1 MSFGGGSSSGG
12 GGTTI
17 QSAEPYAPAQP
28 ALNQIISDASAIYG
42 QGPQYVDPTTQQ
54 LQGLAAQ
61 ENIANL
67 ANQQIADTISGQYSN
82 PFLSPLIADVASS
95 AYTNVAQQFSG
106 AGRTPGSPM
115 SQQQVVS
122 QLGKQALPLAFQSYE
137 AERNRQLQTA
147 RAVPSLTAVG
157 QELRGLE
164 QERQMAPFQ
173 SLQRYASVVSP
184 IASGFPVAQSTQDFR
199 ANPVGMA
206 AGGALTGA
214 ALGDMMGSSFNIG
227 GLSGAGLGAALGGGF
242 GLLGG
247 LL

>member
-1 MSFGGGSSSGG
+1 MSFGGGSSGG

-17 QSAEPYAPAQP
+17 QSNEPYAPAQP

-42 QGPQYVDPTTQQ
+42 QGPQYVAPTTQQ
-54 LQGLAAQ
+54 MQGLAAQ
-61 ENIANL
+61 ENLANL
-67 ANQQIADTISGQYSN
+67 ANTEIANTISGQYSN

-122 QLGKQALPLAFQSYE
+122 QVGRQALPLAFNAFN

-157 QELRGLE
+157 EELRGLQQE
-164 QERQMAPFQ
+164 QNLAPFQ
-173 SLQRYASVVSP
+173 NLQRFSSVVTP
-184 IASGFPVAQSTQDFR
+184 IASGFPVQQGTQSFDS
-199 ANPVGMA
+199 NPVGMA

-214 ALGDMMGSSFNIG
+214 AIGDMMGRP
-227 GLSGAGLGAALGGGF
+227 GLGAAIGGGF

>member
-1 MSFGGGSSSGG
+1 MSFGGGGSKSSGTQ
-12 GGTTI
+12 TTTV
-17 QSAEPYAPAQP
+17 EPYAPAQP

-42 QGPQYVDPTTQQ
+42 QGPQYVAPTQQQ

-67 ANQQIADTISGQYSN
+67 ANTEIANTISGQYSN

-122 QLGKQALPLAFQSYE
+122 QLGRQVLPLAFQAYN

-147 RAVPSLTAVG
+147 RAVPSLSAVG

-164 QERQMAPFQ
+164 QERVMAPFEN
-173 SLQRYASVVSP
+173 LQRFQSVIGPV
-184 IASGFPVAQSTQDFR
+184 ASGLPSRQATQTYE
-199 ANPVGMA
+199 ANPIGMA

-214 ALGDMMGSSFNIG
+214 ALGDMFGR
-227 GLSGAGLGAALGGGF
+227 AGMGAAIGGGF

>member
-1 MSFGGGSSSGG
+1 MSFGGGSSGG
-12 GGTTI
+12 GQT
-17 QSAEPYAPAQP
+17 QVVSNEPYAPAQP
-28 ALNQIISDASAIYG
+28 ALNQIVSDASAIYG
-42 QGPQYVDPTTQQ
+42 QGPQYVAPTTQQ
-54 LQGLAAQ
+54 LTGLAAQ

-67 ANQQIADTISGQYSN
+67 ANTQIADTISGQYSN

-122 QLGKQALPLAFQSYE
+122 QLGKQALPLAFQAYNQ
-137 AERNRQLQTA
+137 ERNRQLQTA
-147 RAVPSLTAVG
+147 RAVPSLTSVG

-164 QERQMAPFQ
+164 QERVMAPFEN
-173 SLQRYASVVSP
+173 LQRFQSVIGPV
-184 IASGFPVAQSTQDFR
+184 ASGLPSRQASTNY
-199 ANPVGMA
+199 NPNPIGMA
-206 AGGALTGA
+206 AGGALSGA
-214 ALGDMMGSSFNIG
+214 MLGDMFGKPGM
-227 GLSGAGLGAALGGGF
+227 GAAIGGGF

>member
-1 MSFGGGSSSGG
+1 MSFGGGSSGG
-12 GGTTI
+12 GQT
-17 QSAEPYAPAQP
+17 QVVSNEPYAPAQP
-28 ALNQIISDASAIYG
+28 ALNQIVSDASAIYG
-42 QGPQYVDPTTQQ
+42 QGPQYVAPTTQQ
-54 LQGLAAQ
+54 LTGLAAQ

-67 ANQQIADTISGQYSN
+67 ANTQIADTISGQYSN

-122 QLGKQALPLAFQSYE
+122 QLGKQALPLAFQAYN

-147 RAVPSLTAVG
+147 RAVPSLTSVG

-164 QERQMAPFQ
+164 QERVMAPFEN
-173 SLQRYASVVSP
+173 LQRFQSVIGPV
-184 IASGFPVAQSTQDFR
+184 ASGLPSRQASTNY
-199 ANPVGMA
+199 NPNPIGMA
-206 AGGALTGA
+206 AGGALSGA
-214 ALGDMMGSSFNIG
+214 MLGDMFGKPGM
-227 GLSGAGLGAALGGGF
+227 GAAIGGGF

>member
-1 MSFGGGSSSGG
+1 MSFGGGSSGG

-17 QSAEPYAPAQP
+17 QSNEPYAPAQP

-42 QGPQYVDPTTQQ
+42 QGPQYVAPTTQQ
-54 LQGLAAQ
+54 MQGLAAQ
-61 ENIANL
+61 ENLANL
-67 ANQQIADTISGQYSN
+67 ANTEIANTISGQYSN

-122 QLGKQALPLAFQSYE
+122 QVGRQALPLAFQAYN

-147 RAVPSLTAVG
+147 RTVPSLTAVG
-157 QELRGLE
+157 EELRGLQQE
-164 QERQMAPFQ
+164 QNLAPFQ
-173 SLQRYASVVSP
+173 NLQRFSSVVTP
-184 IASGFPVAQSTQDFR
+184 IASGFPVQQGTQSFDS
-199 ANPVGMA
+199 NPVGMA

-214 ALGDMMGSSFNIG
+214 AIGDMMGRP
-227 GLSGAGLGAALGGGF
+227 GLGAAIGGGF

>member
-1 MSFGGGSSSGG
+1 MSFGGGGSSSGG
-12 GGTTI
+12 T
-17 QSAEPYAPAQP
+17 QVVQNEPYAPAQP

-42 QGPQYVDPTTQQ
+42 QGPQYVAPTQQQ

-67 ANQQIADTISGQYSN
+67 ANTEIANTISGQYSN

-122 QLGKQALPLAFQSYE
+122 QLGRQALPLAFSAYN

-147 RAVPSLTAVG
+147 RAVPSLSAVG
-157 QELRGLE
+157 QDLRGLE
-164 QERQMAPFQ
+164 QERVMAPFEN
-173 SLQRYASVVSP
+173 LQRFQSVIGPV
-184 IASGFPVAQSTQDFR
+184 ASGLPSRQATQTYE
-199 ANPVGMA
+199 ANPIGMA

-214 ALGDMMGSSFNIG
+214 ALGDMFGRPGM
-227 GLSGAGLGAALGGGF
+227 GAAIGGGF

>member
-1 MSFGGGSSSGG
+1 MSFGGGGSSSGG
-12 GGTTI
+12 T
-17 QSAEPYAPAQP
+17 QVVQNEPYAPAQP

-42 QGPQYVDPTTQQ
+42 QGPQYVAPTQQQ

-67 ANQQIADTISGQYSN
+67 ANTEIANTISGQYSN

-122 QLGKQALPLAFQSYE
+122 QLGKQALPLAFQAYN

-147 RAVPSLTAVG
+147 RAVPSLTSVG

-164 QERQMAPFQ
+164 QERVMAPFEN
-173 SLQRYASVVSP
+173 LQRFQSVIGPV
-184 IASGFPVAQSTQDFR
+184 ASGLPSRQASTEY
-199 ANPVGMA
+199 NPNPIGMA
-206 AGGALTGA
+206 AGGALSGA
-214 ALGDMMGSSFNIG
+214 MLGDMFGK
-227 GLSGAGLGAALGGGF
+227 AGMGAAIGGGF

>member
-1 MSFGGGSSSGG
+1 MSFGGGSNSGG

-17 QSAEPYAPAQP
+17 QSSEPYAPAQP

-42 QGPQYVDPTTQQ
+42 QGPQYVAPTTQQ
-54 LQGLAAQ
+54 MQGLAAQ

-67 ANQQIADTISGQYSN
+67 ANTQIADTISGQYSN

-115 SQQQVVS
+115 SQQQVTS
-122 QLGKQALPLAFQSYE
+122 QLGRQALPLAFQAYN

-157 QELRGLE
+157 EELR
-164 QERQMAPFQ
+164 
-173 SLQRYASVVSP
+173 
-184 IASGFPVAQSTQDFR
+184 
-199 ANPVGMA
+199 
-206 AGGALTGA
+206 
-214 ALGDMMGSSFNIG
+214 
-227 GLSGAGLGAALGGGF
+227 
-242 GLLGG
+242 
-247 LL
+247 

>member
-1 MSFGGGSSSGG
+1 MSFGGGSSGG

-17 QSAEPYAPAQP
+17 QSNEPYAPAQP

-42 QGPQYVDPTTQQ
+42 QGPQYVAPTTQQ
-54 LQGLAAQ
+54 MQGLAAQ

-67 ANQQIADTISGQYSN
+67 ANTQIADTISGQYSN

-122 QLGKQALPLAFQSYE
+122 QVGRQALPLAFQAYN

-147 RAVPSLTAVG
+147 RTVPSLTAVG
-157 QELRGLE
+157 EELRGLQQE
-164 QERQMAPFQ
+164 QNLAPFQ
-173 SLQRYASVVSP
+173 NLQRFSSVVTP
-184 IASGFPVAQSTQDFR
+184 IASGFPVQQGTQSYDS
-199 ANPVGMA
+199 NPVGMA

-214 ALGDMMGSSFNIG
+214 AIGDMMGRP
-227 GLSGAGLGAALGGGF
+227 GLGAAIGGGF

>member
-1 MSFGGGSSSGG
+1 MSFGGGSSGG
-12 GGTTI
+12 GQTQI
-17 QSAEPYAPAQP
+17 VSNEPYAPAQP
-28 ALNQIISDASAIYG
+28 ALNQIVSDASAIYG
-42 QGPQYVDPTTQQ
+42 QGPQYVAPTTQQ

-67 ANQQIADTISGQYSN
+67 ANTQIADTISGQYSN

-122 QLGKQALPLAFQSYE
+122 QLGKQALPLAFSAYN

-147 RAVPSLTAVG
+147 RAVPSLTSVG

-164 QERQMAPFQ
+164 QERVMAPFEN
-173 SLQRYASVVSP
+173 LQRFQSVIGPV
-184 IASGFPVAQSTQDFR
+184 ASGLPSRQATTEY
-199 ANPVGMA
+199 NPNPIGMA
-206 AGGALTGA
+206 AGGALSGA
-214 ALGDMMGSSFNIG
+214 MLGDMFGK
-227 GLSGAGLGAALGGGF
+227 AGMGAAIGGGF

>member
-17 QSAEPYAPAQP
+17 QSNEPYAPAQP
-28 ALNQIISDASAIYG
+28 ALNQMITDASAIYG
-42 QGPQYVDPTTQQ
+42 QGPQYVAPTTQQ
-54 LQGLAAQ
+54 LSGLAAQ
-61 ENIANL
+61 ENIAGL
-67 ANQQIADTISGQYSN
+67 ANTQIANTISGQYSN

-95 AYTNVAQQFSG
+95 AYTNVAEQFSG

-137 AERNRQLQTA
+137 NERNRQLQTA

-157 QELRGLE
+157 EELRSLQQE
-164 QERQMAPFQ
+164 QNLAPYQ
-173 SLQRYASVVSP
+173 NLQRYSNIINPV
-184 IASGFPVAQSTQDFR
+184 ASGFPTQQGTQSFDS
-199 ANPVGMA
+199 NPVGMA

-214 ALGDMMGSSFNIG
+214 ALGSMFDRTGM
-227 GLSGAGLGAALGGGF
+227 GAAIGGGF

>member
-12 GGTTI
+12 GGT
-17 QSAEPYAPAQP
+17 QVVQNEPYAPAQP

-42 QGPQYVDPTTQQ
+42 QGPQYVAPTQQQ

-67 ANQQIADTISGQYSN
+67 ANTEIANTISGQYSN

-122 QLGKQALPLAFQSYE
+122 QLGKQALPLAFQAYN

-147 RAVPSLTAVG
+147 RAVPSLTSVG

-164 QERQMAPFQ
+164 QERVMAPFEN
-173 SLQRYASVVSP
+173 LQRFQSVIGPV
-184 IASGFPVAQSTQDFR
+184 ASGLPSRQASTEY
-199 ANPVGMA
+199 NPNPIGMA
-206 AGGALTGA
+206 AGGALSGA
-214 ALGDMMGSSFNIG
+214 MLGDMFGK
-227 GLSGAGLGAALGGGF
+227 AGMGAAIGGGF

>member
-1 MSFGGGSSSGG
+1 MSFGGSSSGG
-12 GGTTI
+12 GGTTV
-17 QSAEPYAPAQP
+17 QSNEPYAPAQP

-42 QGPQYVDPTTQQ
+42 QGPQYVAPTTQQ
-54 LQGLAAQ
+54 MQGLAAQ
-61 ENIANL
+61 ENLANL
-67 ANQQIADTISGQYSN
+67 ANTEIANTISGQYSN

-122 QLGKQALPLAFQSYE
+122 QVGRQALPLAFQAYN

-157 QELRGLE
+157 EELRGLQQE
-164 QERQMAPFQ
+164 QNLAPYQ
-173 SLQRYASVVSP
+173 NLQRFSNVITP
-184 IASGFPVAQSTQDFR
+184 IASGFPVQQGTQSFES
-199 ANPVGMA
+199 NPVGMA

-214 ALGDMMGSSFNIG
+214 AIGDMMGRP
-227 GLSGAGLGAALGGGF
+227 GLGAAIGGGF

>member
-1 MSFGGGSSSGG
+1 MSFGGGGSSGG

-17 QSAEPYAPAQP
+17 QSNEPYAPAKP
-28 ALNQIISDASAIYG
+28 ALNQIITDASAIYG
-42 QGPQYVDPTTQQ
+42 QGPQYVAPTTQQ
-54 LQGLAAQ
+54 IAGLAAQ
-61 ENIANL
+61 ENIAGL
-67 ANQQIADTISGQYSN
+67 ANTQIADTISGQYSN

-95 AYTNVAQQFSG
+95 AYTNVAEQFSG

-122 QLGKQALPLAFQSYE
+122 QLGRQALPLAFQSYE
-137 AERNRQLQTA
+137 NERNRQLQTA

-157 QELRGLE
+157 EELRSLQQE
-164 QERQMAPFQ
+164 QNLAPYQ
-173 SLQRYASVVSP
+173 NLQRYSNIITPV
-184 IASGFPVAQSTQDFR
+184 ASGFPTQQGTQSFDS
-199 ANPVGMA
+199 NPVGMA

-214 ALGDMMGSSFNIG
+214 ALGSMFDRTGM
-227 GLSGAGLGAALGGGF
+227 GAAIGGGF

>member
-1 MSFGGGSSSGG
+1 MSFGGGSSGG
-12 GGTTI
+12 GGTTV
-17 QSAEPYAPAQP
+17 QSNEPYAPAQP

-67 ANQQIADTISGQYSN
+67 ANTQIADTISGQYSN

-137 AERNRQLQTA
+137 NERNRQLQTA
-147 RAVPSLTAVG
+147 RAVPSLTSVG
-157 QELRGLE
+157 QELRGLQQE
-164 QERQMAPFQ
+164 QNLAPYQ
-173 SLQRYASVVSP
+173 NLQRFANVVTP
-184 IASGFPVAQSTQDFR
+184 IASGFPVSQGTQSFES
-199 ANPVGMA
+199 NPIGMA

-214 ALGDMMGSSFNIG
+214 AIGDMMNRP
-227 GLSGAGLGAALGGGF
+227 GLGAAIGGGF

>member
-1 MSFGGGSSSGG
+1 MSFGGGSSGG
-12 GGTTI
+12 GQT
-17 QSAEPYAPAQP
+17 QVVSNEPYAPAQP
-28 ALNQIISDASAIYG
+28 ALNQIVSDASAIYG
-42 QGPQYVDPTTQQ
+42 QGPQYVAPTTQQ
-54 LQGLAAQ
+54 LTGLATQ

-67 ANQQIADTISGQYSN
+67 ANTQIADTISGQYSN

-122 QLGKQALPLAFQSYE
+122 QLGKQALPLAFQAYN

-147 RAVPSLTAVG
+147 RAVPSLTSVG

-164 QERQMAPFQ
+164 QERVMAPFEN
-173 SLQRYASVVSP
+173 LQRFQSVIGPV
-184 IASGFPVAQSTQDFR
+184 ASGLPSRQASTDY
-199 ANPVGMA
+199 NPNPIGMA
-206 AGGALTGA
+206 AGGALSGA
-214 ALGDMMGSSFNIG
+214 MLGDMFGK
-227 GLSGAGLGAALGGGF
+227 AGMGAAIGGGF

>member
-1 MSFGGGSSSGG
+1 MSFGGGSSGG

-17 QSAEPYAPAQP
+17 QSNEPYAPAQP

-42 QGPQYVDPTTQQ
+42 QGPQYVAPTTQQ
-54 LQGLAAQ
+54 MQGLAAQ
-61 ENIANL
+61 ENIAGL

-122 QLGKQALPLAFQSYE
+122 QVGRQALPLAFQAYN

-147 RAVPSLTAVG
+147 RTVPSLTAVG
-157 QELRGLE
+157 EELRGLQQE
-164 QERQMAPFQ
+164 QNLAPFQ
-173 SLQRYASVVSP
+173 NLQRFSSVVTP
-184 IASGFPVAQSTQDFR
+184 IASGFPVQQGTQSFDS
-199 ANPVGMA
+199 NPVGMA

-214 ALGDMMGSSFNIG
+214 AIGDMMGRP
-227 GLSGAGLGAALGGGF
+227 GLGAAIGGGF

>member
-1 MSFGGGSSSGG
+1 MSFGGGSSGG

-17 QSAEPYAPAQP
+17 QSNEPYAPAQP
-28 ALNQIISDASAIYG
+28 ALNQIKSDASAISG
-42 QGPQYVDPTTQQ
+42 QGPQYVAPTTQQ
-54 LQGLAAQ
+54 MQGLAAQ
-61 ENIANL
+61 ENLANL
-67 ANQQIADTISGQYSN
+67 ANTEIANTISGQYSN

-122 QLGKQALPLAFQSYE
+122 QVGRQALPLAFQAYN

-147 RAVPSLTAVG
+147 RTVPSLTAVG
-157 QELRGLE
+157 EELRGLQQE
-164 QERQMAPFQ
+164 QNLAPFQ
-173 SLQRYASVVSP
+173 NLQRFSSVVTP
-184 IASGFPVAQSTQDFR
+184 IASGFPVQQGTQSFDS
-199 ANPVGMA
+199 NPVGMA

-214 ALGDMMGSSFNIG
+214 AIGDMMGRP
-227 GLSGAGLGAALGGGF
+227 GLGAAIGGGF

>member
-1 MSFGGGSSSGG
+1 MSFGGGSND
-12 GGTTI
+12 GGTTNTAI
-17 QSAEPYAPAQP
+17 QPYAAAQP
-28 ALNQIISDASAIYG
+28 QLNQILSEAGTIYG
-42 QGPQYVDPTTQQ
+42 QGPQYVAPTEQQ

-67 ANQQIADTISGQYSN
+67 ANQQIAATIQGQYSN
-82 PFLSPLIADVASS
+82 PFLSPMIADAASS

-122 QLGKQALPLAFQSYE
+122 QLGKQALPLAFQASE

-157 QELRGLE
+157 EQLRGLE
-164 QERQMAPFQ
+164 QERLNAPYQ
-173 SLQRYASVVSP
+173 SLAQYSNIVTP
-184 IASGFPVAQSTQDFR
+184 IASGFPTTQAQTSVQQNALGT
-199 ANPVGMA
+199 A
-206 AGGALTGA
+206 AGGAVTGA
-214 ALGDMMGSSFNIG
+214 VLGDMLGSGFSMGR
-227 GLSGAGLGAALGGGF
+227 LSGAGLGAALGGGF

>member
-1 MSFGGGSSSGG
+1 MSFGGGGSSGG

-17 QSAEPYAPAQP
+17 QSNEPYAPAKP
-28 ALNQIISDASAIYG
+28 ALNQIITDASAIYG
-42 QGPQYVDPTTQQ
+42 QGPQYVAPTTQQ
-54 LQGLAAQ
+54 VAGLAAQ
-61 ENIANL
+61 ENIAGL
-67 ANQQIADTISGQYSN
+67 ANTQIADTISGQYSN

-95 AYTNVAQQFSG
+95 AYTNVAEQFSG

-137 AERNRQLQTA
+137 NERNRQLQTA

-157 QELRGLE
+157 EELRSLQQE
-164 QERQMAPFQ
+164 QNLAPYQ
-173 SLQRYASVVSP
+173 NLQRYSNIINPV
-184 IASGFPVAQSTQDFR
+184 ASGFPTQQGTQSFDS
-199 ANPVGMA
+199 NPVGMA

-214 ALGDMMGSSFNIG
+214 ALGSMIG
-227 GLSGAGLGAALGGGF
+227 TGNTGMGAAIGGGF

>member
-17 QSAEPYAPAQP
+17 QSNEPYAPAQP

-42 QGPQYVDPTTQQ
+42 QGPQYVAPTTQQ
-54 LQGLAAQ
+54 MQGLAAQ
-61 ENIANL
+61 ENLANL
-67 ANQQIADTISGQYSN
+67 ANTEIANTISGQYSN

-115 SQQQVVS
+115 SQQQVTS
-122 QLGKQALPLAFQSYE
+122 QLGRQALPLAFQAYN

-147 RAVPSLTAVG
+147 RAVPSLSAVG

-164 QERQMAPFQ
+164 QERVMAPFEN
-173 SLQRYASVVSP
+173 LQRFQSVIGPV
-184 IASGFPVAQSTQDFR
+184 ASGLPSRQATQTYE
-199 ANPVGMA
+199 ANPIGMA
-206 AGGALTGA
+206 AGGALGGA
-214 ALGDMMGSSFNIG
+214 AIGDMFGR
-227 GLSGAGLGAALGGGF
+227 AGLGAAIGGGF

>member
-1 MSFGGGSSSGG
+1 MSFGGGSNSGG

-17 QSAEPYAPAQP
+17 QSSEPYAPAQP

-42 QGPQYVDPTTQQ
+42 QGPQYVAPTTQQ
-54 LQGLAAQ
+54 MQGLAAQ

-67 ANQQIADTISGQYSN
+67 ANTQIADTISGQYSN

-137 AERNRQLQTA
+137 NERNRQLQTA
-147 RAVPSLTAVG
+147 RAVPSLTSVG
-157 QELRGLE
+157 QELRGLQQE
-164 QERQMAPFQ
+164 QNLAPYQ
-173 SLQRYASVVSP
+173 NLQRFANVVTP
-184 IASGFPVAQSTQDFR
+184 IASGFPVSQGTQSFES
-199 ANPVGMA
+199 NPIGMA

-214 ALGDMMGSSFNIG
+214 AIGDMMNRP
-227 GLSGAGLGAALGGGF
+227 GLGAAIGGGF

>member
-1 MSFGGGSSSGG
+1 MSFGGGGSSSGG
-12 GGTTI
+12 T
-17 QSAEPYAPAQP
+17 QVVQNEPYAPAQP

-42 QGPQYVDPTTQQ
+42 QGPQYVAPTQQQ

-67 ANQQIADTISGQYSN
+67 ANTEIANTISGQYSN

-122 QLGKQALPLAFQSYE
+122 QVGRQALPLAFQAYN

-147 RAVPSLTAVG
+147 RTVPSLTAVG
-157 QELRGLE
+157 EELRGLQQE
-164 QERQMAPFQ
+164 QNLAPFQ
-173 SLQRYASVVSP
+173 NLQRFSSVVTP
-184 IASGFPVAQSTQDFR
+184 IASGFPVQQGTQSFDS
-199 ANPVGMA
+199 NPVGMA

-214 ALGDMMGSSFNIG
+214 AIGDMMGRP
-227 GLSGAGLGAALGGGF
+227 GLGAAIGGGF

>member
-1 MSFGGGSSSGG
+1 MSFGGGGSSSGG
-12 GGTTI
+12 T
-17 QSAEPYAPAQP
+17 QVVQNEPYAPAQP

-42 QGPQYVDPTTQQ
+42 QGPQYVAPTQQQ

-67 ANQQIADTISGQYSN
+67 ANTEIANTISGQYSN

-122 QLGKQALPLAFQSYE
+122 QVGRQALPLAFQAYN

-147 RAVPSLTAVG
+147 RAVPSLSAVG

-164 QERQMAPFQ
+164 QERVMAPFEN
-173 SLQRYASVVSP
+173 LQRFQSVIGPV
-184 IASGFPVAQSTQDFR
+184 ASGLPSRQATQTYE
-199 ANPVGMA
+199 ANPIGMA

-214 ALGDMMGSSFNIG
+214 ALGDMFGR
-227 GLSGAGLGAALGGGF
+227 AGMGAAIGGGF

>member
-1 MSFGGGSSSGG
+1 MSFGGSSGG
-12 GGTTI
+12 GT
-17 QSAEPYAPAQP
+17 QAQVNPYAPAQP
-28 ALNQIISDASAIYG
+28 ALNQIVSDASAIYG
-42 QGPQYVDPTTQQ
+42 QGPQYVAPTTQQ
-54 LQGLAAQ
+54 LTGLAAQ

-67 ANQQIADTISGQYSN
+67 ANTQIADTISGQYSN

-122 QLGKQALPLAFQSYE
+122 QLGKQALPLAFSAYN

-147 RAVPSLTAVG
+147 RAVPSLTSVG

-164 QERQMAPFQ
+164 QERVMAPFEN
-173 SLQRYASVVSP
+173 LQRFQSVIGPV
-184 IASGFPVAQSTQDFR
+184 ASGLPSRQATTEY
-199 ANPVGMA
+199 NPNPIGMA
-206 AGGALTGA
+206 AGGALSGA
-214 ALGDMMGSSFNIG
+214 MLGDMFGK
-227 GLSGAGLGAALGGGF
+227 AGMGAAIGGGF

>member
-1 MSFGGGSSSGG
+1 MSFGGGGSSGG

-17 QSAEPYAPAQP
+17 QSNEPYAPAQP
-28 ALNQIISDASAIYG
+28 ALNQIVSDASAIYG

-54 LQGLAAQ
+54 LSGLAAQ
-61 ENIANL
+61 ENIAGL
-67 ANQQIADTISGQYSN
+67 ANTQIADTISGQYSN

-95 AYTNVAQQFSG
+95 AYTNVAEQFSG

-122 QLGKQALPLAFQSYE
+122 QLGRQALPLAFQSYE
-137 AERNRQLQTA
+137 NERNRQLQTA

-157 QELRGLE
+157 EELRSLQQE
-164 QERQMAPFQ
+164 QNLAPYQ
-173 SLQRYASVVSP
+173 NLQRYSNIINPV
-184 IASGFPVAQSTQDFR
+184 ASGFPTQQGTQSFDS
-199 ANPVGMA
+199 NPVGMA

-214 ALGDMMGSSFNIG
+214 ALGSMIG
-227 GLSGAGLGAALGGGF
+227 TGNTGMGAAIGGGF

>member
-1 MSFGGGSSSGG
+1 MSFGGGGSSGG

-17 QSAEPYAPAQP
+17 QSNEPYAPAQP
-28 ALNQIISDASAIYG
+28 ALNQIVSDASAIYG

-54 LQGLAAQ
+54 LSGLAAQ
-61 ENIANL
+61 ENIAGL
-67 ANQQIADTISGQYSN
+67 ANTQIADTISGQYSN

-95 AYTNVAQQFSG
+95 AYTNVAEQFSG

-122 QLGKQALPLAFQSYE
+122 QLGRQALPLAFQSYE
-137 AERNRQLQTA
+137 NERNRQLQTA
-147 RAVPSLTAVG
+147 RAVPSLTSVG
-157 QELRGLE
+157 EELRSLQQE
-164 QERQMAPFQ
+164 QNLAPYQ
-173 SLQRYASVVSP
+173 NLQRYSNIINPV
-184 IASGFPVAQSTQDFR
+184 ASGFPTQQGTQSFDS
-199 ANPVGMA
+199 NPVGMA

-214 ALGDMMGSSFNIG
+214 ALGSMFDRTGM
-227 GLSGAGLGAALGGGF
+227 GAAIGGGF

>member
-1 MSFGGGSSSGG
+1 MSFGGGNNSGG
-12 GGTTI
+12 GGT
-17 QSAEPYAPAQP
+17 QDVNVQPYAPAQP

-42 QGPQYVDPTTQQ
+42 QGPQYVAPTQQQ

-67 ANQQIADTISGQYSN
+67 ANTEIANTISGQYSN

-122 QLGKQALPLAFQSYE
+122 QVGRQALPLAFQAYN

-157 QELRGLE
+157 EELR
-164 QERQMAPFQ
+164 
-173 SLQRYASVVSP
+173 SLQQEQNLAPYQNLQRFSNVVTP
-184 IASGFPVAQSTQDFR
+184 IASGFPVQQGTQSFES
-199 ANPVGMA
+199 NPIGMA

-214 ALGDMMGSSFNIG
+214 ALGDMFGRPGM
-227 GLSGAGLGAALGGGF
+227 GAAIGGGF

>member
-1 MSFGGGSSSGG
+1 MSFGGGGSSSGG
-12 GGTTI
+12 T
-17 QSAEPYAPAQP
+17 QVVQNEPYAPAQP

-42 QGPQYVDPTTQQ
+42 QGPQYVAPTQQQ

-67 ANQQIADTISGQYSN
+67 ANTEIANTISGQYSN

-122 QLGKQALPLAFQSYE
+122 QVGRQALPLAFQAYN

-147 RAVPSLTAVG
+147 RAVPSLSAVG

-164 QERQMAPFQ
+164 QERVMAPFEN
-173 SLQRYASVVSP
+173 LQRFQSVIGPV
-184 IASGFPVAQSTQDFR
+184 ASGLPSRQATQTYE
-199 ANPVGMA
+199 ANPIGMA

-214 ALGDMMGSSFNIG
+214 ALGDMFGRPGM
-227 GLSGAGLGAALGGGF
+227 GAAIGGGF

>member
-1 MSFGGGSSSGG
+1 MSFGGGSSGG
-12 GGTTI
+12 GQT
-17 QSAEPYAPAQP
+17 QVVSNEPYAPAQP
-28 ALNQIISDASAIYG
+28 ALNQIVSDASAIYG
-42 QGPQYVDPTTQQ
+42 QGPQYVAPTTQQ

-67 ANQQIADTISGQYSN
+67 ANTQIADTISGQYSN

-122 QLGKQALPLAFQSYE
+122 QLGKQALPLAFQAYN

-147 RAVPSLTAVG
+147 RAVPSLTSVG

-164 QERQMAPFQ
+164 QERVMAPFEN
-173 SLQRYASVVSP
+173 LQRFQSVIGPV
-184 IASGFPVAQSTQDFR
+184 ASGLPSRQASTEY
-199 ANPVGMA
+199 NPNPIGMA
-206 AGGALTGA
+206 AGGALSGA
-214 ALGDMMGSSFNIG
+214 MLGDMFGK
-227 GLSGAGLGAALGGGF
+227 AGMGAAIGGGF

>member
-1 MSFGGGSSSGG
+1 MSFGGSSSGG

-17 QSAEPYAPAQP
+17 QSNEPYAPAQP

-42 QGPQYVDPTTQQ
+42 QGPQYVAPTTQQ
-54 LQGLAAQ
+54 MQGLAAQ
-61 ENIANL
+61 ENLANL
-67 ANQQIADTISGQYSN
+67 ANTEIANTISGQYSN

-122 QLGKQALPLAFQSYE
+122 QVGRQALPLAFQAYN

-157 QELRGLE
+157 EELRGLQQE
-164 QERQMAPFQ
+164 QNLAPFQ
-173 SLQRYASVVSP
+173 NLQRFSSVVTP
-184 IASGFPVAQSTQDFR
+184 IASGFPVQQGTQSYDS
-199 ANPVGMA
+199 NPVGMA
-206 AGGALTGA
+206 AGGALAGA
-214 ALGDMMGSSFNIG
+214 AIGDMMNRP
-227 GLSGAGLGAALGGGF
+227 GLGAAIGGGF

>member
-17 QSAEPYAPAQP
+17 QSNEPYAPAQP

-42 QGPQYVDPTTQQ
+42 QGPQYVAPTTQQ
-54 LQGLAAQ
+54 MQGLAAQ
-61 ENIANL
+61 ENLANL
-67 ANQQIADTISGQYSN
+67 ANTEIANTISGQYSN

-122 QLGKQALPLAFQSYE
+122 QVGRQALPLAFQAYN

-157 QELRGLE
+157 EELR
-164 QERQMAPFQ
+164 
-173 SLQRYASVVSP
+173 SLQQEQNLAPYQNLQRFSNVVTP
-184 IASGFPVAQSTQDFR
+184 IASGFPVQQGTQSFES
-199 ANPVGMA
+199 NPIGMA

-214 ALGDMMGSSFNIG
+214 AIGDMMNRP
-227 GLSGAGLGAALGGGF
+227 GLGAAIGGGF